1 MKFGYYQNLHKDL
14 FIWMKKIKKDQLI
27 NIKYGLLRMCYLN
40 NNKLLVWIKHDKKDF
55 FDLIFHKICFIIHM
69 TARGV
74 FKMKK
79 KIKA

>member
-1 MKFGYYQNLHKDL
+1 
-14 FIWMKKIKKDQLI
+14 
-27 NIKYGLLRMCYLN
+27 MCYLN

-55 FDLIFHKICFIIHM
+55 FDLIFHKICFIIHL

-79 KIKA
+79 KNKSMKQKNQLIIRIILLLLYLIYSFDLYKK

>member
-1 MKFGYYQNLHKDL
+1 MCNLNHH
-14 FIWMKKIKKDQLI
+14 
-27 NIKYGLLRMCYLN
+27 
-40 NNKLLVWIKHDKKDF
+40 KLLLWIKHDKKDF
-55 FDLIFHKICFIIHM
+55 LDLIFHEFCFIIHM

>member
-1 MKFGYYQNLHKDL
+1 
-14 FIWMKKIKKDQLI
+14 
-27 NIKYGLLRMCYLN
+27 MCYLN